1 MAIDAKV
8 RAGMSRE
15 AAAYGRPASNWGAR
29 PRSRTTCA
37 MSDGSPSIETT
48 WQDVG
53 YAARTLRR
61 APVFTVVTV
70 VSLALGIG
78 ANTAIFTLLNTL
90 MLRSL
95 PVSHPEEL
103 LSRYPG
109 EPRMSSFSWRT
120 TYTFATITGRS
131 RTCWRCRAP
140 GFRWRPPDWSRRRL
154 TASCTSPATSSPG
167 WPLPLDQP
175 ALRSA

>member
-1 MAIDAKV
+1 MRRLRRVAAGVVGVLQRRRQSQELDAELQAFLEMAIDAKV

-15 AAAYGRPASNWGAR
+15 AATRAAR
-29 PRSRTTCA
+29 IEL
-37 MSDGSPSIETT
+37 GSAAAVKDYVRDVGWESVLETT

-109 EPRMSSFSWRT
+109 ER
-120 TYTFATITGRS
+120 G
-131 RTCWRCRAP
+131 
-140 GFRWRPPDWSRRRL
+140 
-154 TASCTSPATSSPG
+154 
-167 WPLPLDQP
+167 
-175 ALRSA
+175 